1 MDMANPVLNI
11 EALSPFGFFQQIPAS
26 PLSLPYA
33 AFISKSVAYEQE
45 SGRMVVRETV
55 KVRLAGCP
63 DIRKARG
70 LFEPKGLGVGV
81 VDGWDLN

>member
-1 MDMANPVLNI
+1 M
-11 EALSPFGFFQQIPAS
+11 
-26 PLSLPYA
+26 
-33 AFISKSVAYEQE
+33 
-45 SGRMVVRETV
+45 

>member
-1 MDMANPVLNI
+1 MKRCLHLD
-11 EALSPFGFFQQIPAS
+11 FFNKIPAS

-33 AFISKSVAYEQE
+33 AFISKSVAYGQE

-70 LFEPKGLGVGV
+70 LFEPKGLGWESWMVGT
-81 VDGWDLN
+81 LIK